1 MIYHSLRMG
10 IMGVPYSQT
19 WEIPTCPRRRPACEV
34 DVAIQAPHEVV
45 LRLPRVLE
53 TEPGPNQTRP
63 RSPGPPDFFVPK
75 CLVVVDVCW
84 IGFQMEV
91 FHWPRMTQ
99 RWIWNHSPNSTVIL
113 KTGPQWSAWLYGLSQ
128 WSLSRSCMW
137 VGHKAGHPWVSHIT
151 PLAV

>member
-1 MIYHSLRMG
+1 MG

-63 RSPGPPDFFVPK
+63 RSPGQPDFFVPK

-84 IGFQMEV
+84 IGFQMDGII
-91 FHWPRMTQ
+91 PL
-99 RWIWNHSPNSTVIL
+99 IL
-113 KTGPQWSAWLYGLSQ
+113 LLFFYWTPVKCMALWTITMITIPVLYVGRSQTWVPMGTPYHTPWSS
-128 WSLSRSCMW
+128 SLAS
-137 VGHKAGHPWVSHIT
+137 HP
-151 PLAV
+151 